1 MESYLHLFS
10 FQQRSAALVNA
21 GLRALS
27 CMEPLSPFFGAIN
40 GGTCPRACMGEHD
53 GRLDDGLSPRASFC
67 PLQSRGTLLLVPPVA
82 VTKNGTSQ
90 LKVPCQINANSL
102 RYNG

>member
-1 MESYLHLFS
+1 
-10 FQQRSAALVNA
+10 
-21 GLRALS
+21 
-27 CMEPLSPFFGAIN
+27 
-40 GGTCPRACMGEHD
+40 MGEHD

-90 LKVPCQINANSL
+90 LKIPCQINANSL
-102 RYNG
+102 RYNGLVLAGWEDRPGEECWADNPDLRPPPSSPTSNQVLRSVDV